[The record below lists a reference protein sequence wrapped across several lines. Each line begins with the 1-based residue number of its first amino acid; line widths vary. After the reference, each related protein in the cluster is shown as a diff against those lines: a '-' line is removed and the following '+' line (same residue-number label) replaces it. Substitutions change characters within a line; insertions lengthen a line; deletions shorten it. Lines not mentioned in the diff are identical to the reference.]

1 MMSLITVREVIVD
14 ALGANGRVVVLS
26 ANLLSDDL
34 LKDNL
39 LKDNLLMDNLSTAC
53 ETVGG
58 SLIQPGNRRF
68 APTAMSVALP
78 RRRAALLRITAAL
91 LATTSWVSETQA
103 TPETRHPQA
112 DGFAI
117 CAQAAAARNV
127 VLGVVPGIVPGVV
140 LGRAAGDLDIERVQV
155 SRFGGGSVRLAQA
168 AVDGTKNLQKA
179 LEQQRDQLKADDSGA
194 ECKSFKDDR
203 AARLEQDLAAALR
216 AVETQTALAAKA
228 NDEVVRLRQEAEN
241 GAGEL
246 QSFLQQERARAGR
259 LEQDLAAARRGV
271 DTQTALAAKASYEA
285 ERLKRALESGAGE
298 LQESL
303 KQERGRADRLEQ
315 DLAAAHHE
323 VETQTALAAKASNES
338 AQSKQAAESGGS
350 DLQKS
355 LQQEHVR
362 ADRLEQDLAAAR
374 REVETQTALAAKVS
388 AEAAQSKQVAESGG
402 SDPQKSL
409 KQERARADRLEQD
422 LAAARRDVET
432 KTALV
437 LKASDIAARA
447 KQAAESS
454 VGDLQKS
461 LQKEHARADRLEQ
474 DVAAARRNAETQM
487 ALATKASAEAAQAK
501 QAAES
506 GSSDLQKSLQQERD
520 RADRLEQDL
529 AAARRDVETKTVL
542 VMKAS
547 AAAARAKQAA
557 ESGSGD
563 LQKSL
568 QQEHD
573 RADKLEQDLAAVRRE
588 AETKSALATKASAEA
603 AQVKQAAE
611 AGVGDLQKSLQQEHD
626 RADRLERDLTV
637 ARRDVETMSVLVIKV
652 SAAAARAKQAA
663 ASSAA
668 DLQKSLQQE
677 HVRAGQLEQDLAAAR
692 RDVETKAVLMMKASA
707 AAARARRA
715 AEGGAGELQK
725 SLQQERDRAD
735 RLAQDLAAARRDVET
750 QTALATKASD
760 EAARAKQAAQSGAGD
775 LQKSLQQERE
785 RADRLAQDLTAARR
799 DIETKAA
806 LVIKA
811 SDAAARAKQAAESG
825 AGELQKSLQQE
836 HDRAGRLAQ
845 DLAAARRDVET
856 QAALAT
862 KASDEAARARQA
874 AQSGAGDLQKSLQQ
888 ERERA
893 DQLERDLAAARRD
906 VETRT
911 ALVLKASAIAAQA
924 KQAAESG
931 AGEFQK
937 SLQQEHDRAGRL
949 EQDLAAARRDAESK
963 TALAAKAGDEVARVK
978 QAAERIVG
986 ELQRSLQQERDQR
999 ARLEKN
1005 LASAEH
1011 AKDAPATPEADTAA
1025 HTVQDVP
1032 DTRAKPGPDQMVV
1045 ADARAELQLGA
1056 ADAAEAAGLLV
1067 RARALLGQGNIG
1079 AARTVLERAVERG
1092 SAQAS
1097 FELAET
1103 YDPLILPRW
1112 GTYGTRADV
1121 TKARDLYAKAEAGGI
1136 KEAKERSDALQSAAQ

>member
-1 MMSLITVREVIVD
+1 MVMLSLITVREVIVD

-58 SLIQPGNRRF
+58 SLIQPGDRRF
-68 APTAMSVALP
+68 APTAMSGALP

-103 TPETRHPQA
+103 TPEMRHPRA

-127 VLGVVPGIVPGVV
+127 VLGVVPGVV

-155 SRFGGGSVRLAQA
+155 SRFGGGSIRLAQA

-246 QSFLQQERARAGR
+246 QSFLQQERTRAGR

-315 DLAAAHHE
+315 DLAATRHE

-388 AEAAQSKQVAESGG
+388 AEAAQSKQVADSGG
-402 SDPQKSL
+402 SDLQKSL

-501 QAAES
+501 QAVES
-506 GSSDLQKSLQQERD
+506 GAGDLQRSLQQEHARAGQLEQDLAAARHDAEIKSALATKASAEAAQAKQAAESGRSDLQQSLQQEHD

-573 RADKLEQDLAAVRRE
+573 RADKLEQDLAAVRRD

-725 SLQQERDRAD
+725 SLQQESDRAG

-750 QTALATKASD
+750 QTALATKA
-760 EAARAKQAAQSGAGD
+760 G
-775 LQKSLQQERE
+775 
-785 RADRLAQDLTAARR
+785 
-799 DIETKAA
+799 
-806 LVIKA
+806 
-811 SDAAARAKQAAESG
+811 
-825 AGELQKSLQQE
+825 
-836 HDRAGRLAQ
+836 
-845 DLAAARRDVET
+845 
-856 QAALAT
+856 
-862 KASDEAARARQA
+862 DEAARARQA

-888 ERERA
+888 ERDRA

-1011 AKDAPATPEADTAA
+1011 AKDAPATPEADTAV